1 MSVSRWSGRYGWLA
15 LALLLSACGF
25 QLRGTVDL
33 PPVLQATQLE
43 GDRFSLLVSEL
54 GMLLRNAGAGLV
66 EERGQATAVLKVLDE
81 TSSQR
86 VLSVGVSG
94 RAAEYELHHRVDY
107 QLEDARGEVL
117 VPRQSLSARRTYQFD
132 ENDVLGKANEEESLR
147 EEMQR
152 DLARRIL
159 QQVSVLAR

>member
-1 MSVSRWSGRYGWLA
+1 MCTARWLRHGGLI
-15 LALLLSACGF
+15 LLLLLSACGF
-25 QLRGTVDL
+25 QLRGTVVL

-54 GMLLRNAGAGLV
+54 GRVLQNAGARLV
-66 EERGQATAVLKVLDE
+66 DSRSQASAVLKVLDE

-86 VLSVGVSG
+86 VLSVGVAG

-107 QLEDARGEVL
+107 QLEDAHGQVL
-117 VPRQSLSARRTYQFD
+117 VEKQTLDTRRSFQFD

-152 DLARRIL
+152 DLALRIV
-159 QQVSVLAR
+159 QQLSMLAR